1 MKNGTK
7 NGLQHAKKN
16 GAKQN
21 GAKQIDAQK
30 LMERPCSECG
40 GQIKRKAITQEFE
53 REGVKVKISGFMAWT
68 CSRCGEIYFEPEAA
82 DRFAQAVSSL
92 FALAL
97 AGKQHKG
104 KVIAQV
110 S

>member
-7 NGLQHAKKN
+7 NGLQRMKKN
-16 GAKQN
+16 GAPKP
-21 GAKQIDAQK
+21 KVDPQK

-40 GQIKRKAITQEFE
+40 GQIRRKAISQEFE
-53 REGVKVKISGFMAWT
+53 REGVKVKISGFMAWA

-82 DRFAQAVSSL
+82 DRFAQAVNAL

-104 KVIAQV
+104 KVKAQV